1 MQGDPG
7 HSPYHRDPVTFYA
20 HRLGTDHAEGLAAI
34 DMNGDGLLDITSG
47 AYWYEN
53 PGPAGG
59 EWKRHK
65 FRQLAP
71 ELPSGASSGRK
82 TRLSGTS
89 SWRTT
94 ASSRWTS
101 ITTAP
106 STW

>member
-1 MQGDPG
+1 MATPCQ
-7 HSPYHRDPVTFYA
+7 SPYHRDPVTFYV

-65 FRQLAP
+65 FRRTRSHPALQL
-71 ELPSGASSGRK
+71 LRVWRTS
-82 TRLSGTS
+82 LSGMS

-94 ASSRWTS
+94 ASSLSMS